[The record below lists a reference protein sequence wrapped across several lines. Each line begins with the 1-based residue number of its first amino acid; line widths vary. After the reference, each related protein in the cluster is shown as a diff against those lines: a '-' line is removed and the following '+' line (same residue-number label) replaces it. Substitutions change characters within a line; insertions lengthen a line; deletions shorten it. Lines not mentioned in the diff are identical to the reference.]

1 MPTFSGGQQKKTR
14 RSIYFS
20 RASQVVPVVKKLHAN
35 AGDIRDTCSIRGPGR
50 SPRKSTWQPT
60 PVFLPEELHEQRN
73 PAGYTVHRVAK
84 TWSD

>member
-1 MPTFSGGQQKKTR
+1 MSTFSGGQQKKTR

-20 RASQVVPVVKKLHAN
+20 RASQVVLVVKKLPAN
-35 AGDIRDTCSIRGPGR
+35 AGDIRDTGSIRGPGR
-50 SPRKSTWQPT
+50 SPRKSKWQPT

-73 PAGYTVHRVAK
+73 LAGYTVHRVAK